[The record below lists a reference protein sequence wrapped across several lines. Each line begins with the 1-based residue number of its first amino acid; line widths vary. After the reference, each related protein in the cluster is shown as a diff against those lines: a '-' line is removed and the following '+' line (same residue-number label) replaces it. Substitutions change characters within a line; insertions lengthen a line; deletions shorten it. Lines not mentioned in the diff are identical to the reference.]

1 MNRLELNFLPENDD
15 CLTLKYSLP
24 DDIILCNINSG
35 FENYTTVCDEFNKY
49 LTEFIEEWSTKIYE
63 IFEKFDDDEY
73 NEKTLIHKLIAL
85 GISNQVAKLL
95 LKTYNN
101 SESILVSI
109 SIIDET
115 DEVVHTIVNAD
126 MPTEYQHIINLS
138 SLITLQGVEEDE

>member
-24 DDIILCNINSG
+24 NDTILCNIESG
-35 FENYTTVCDEFNKY
+35 FENYTKVCDEFNQY
-49 LTEFIEEWSTKIYE
+49 LTEFVEEWSTKIYE
-63 IFEKFDDDEY
+63 IFDKFDDEEY
-73 NEKTLIHKLIAL
+73 TEKTLIRKLIAL

-95 LKTYNN
+95 LKTYDN
-101 SESILVSI
+101 SA
-109 SIIDET
+109 SIIVSVAVVDESG
-115 DEVVHTIVNAD
+115 EVVHTISNPN